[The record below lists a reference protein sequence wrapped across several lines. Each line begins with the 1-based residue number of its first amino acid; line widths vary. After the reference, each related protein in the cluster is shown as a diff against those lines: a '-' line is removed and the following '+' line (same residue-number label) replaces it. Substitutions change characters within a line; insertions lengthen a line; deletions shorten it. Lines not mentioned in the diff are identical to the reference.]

1 MPLTELDMAVLK
13 TVARYY
19 VLTREQIQRLCC
31 AEHASGRGTRKRL
44 LRLAKAGLIIKHRM
58 QITLPGM
65 NGAAP
70 AYYPTKKAAETL
82 ASFFGDDRF
91 LATNTKHP
99 RADRLSHW
107 IAINNTRMLVEAS
120 AEATEGLTLIQWHTE
135 WETINKD
142 DAKSNQ
148 FCLHT
153 QLTEKP
159 PLSCS
164 PDAGFLIEFNGKRK
178 IYYLEED
185 RGTSSP
191 RQIAARKSKGYDQ
204 LCKLNGHKKHFPSTT
219 FDDFRVLLVTTN
231 DYRAKKTVEEMKDKP
246 GKELW
251 LMINQKNLTAT
262 NFFSGDVGIDH
273 QSEIGP
279 LIRACSPDLDVS
291 KAIAAATNPTEPHN
305 AASVET

>member
-1 MPLTELDMAVLK
+1 MPLTDLDMAVLK

-31 AEHASGRGTRKRL
+31 AEHTSGRGTRKRL
-44 LRLAKAGLIIKHRM
+44 LRLAQAGLIVKHTM

-70 AYYPTKKAAETL
+70 AYYPTKKGADTL
-82 ASFFGDDRF
+82 ASYFGDDHF

-99 RADRLSHW
+99 RADRLAHW
-107 IAINNTRMLVEAS
+107 IAINDTRILVES
-120 AEATEGLTLIQWHTE
+120 AAESTAGITLLKWITE

-142 DAKSNQ
+142 AAKTNQ

-153 QLTEKP
+153 QLTENP

-164 PDAGFLIEFNGKRK
+164 PDAGFLVEFKGKRK
-178 IYYLEED
+178 VYYLEQD

-204 LCKLNGHKKHFPSTT
+204 LCKLKGHKKHFPDTT

-231 DYRAKKTVEEMKDKP
+231 DYRAKKAVEEMKEKP
-246 GKELW
+246 GNKLW
-251 LMINQKNLTAT
+251 LMINQMNLTT
-262 NFFSGDVGIDH
+262 SNFFVGDVAIDH
-273 QSEIGP
+273 AGETGP
-279 LIRACSPDLDVS
+279 LIRTALPPNC
-291 KAIAAATNPTEPHN
+291 AAEPANNPTQPHT
-305 AASVET
+305 AAPVET

>member
-1 MPLTELDMAVLK
+1 MPLTNLDMAVLK

-31 AEHASGRGTRKRL
+31 AKHASGRGTRKRL
-44 LRLAKAGLIIKHRM
+44 LRLGQDGMIVKHRM

-70 AYYPTKKAAETL
+70 VYYPTKKGAETL
-82 ASFFGDDRF
+82 ASYFGDDRF

-99 RADRLSHW
+99 RADRLAHW
-107 IAINNTRMLVEAS
+107 IAINDTRMLVESAS
-120 AEATEGLTLIQWHTE
+120 AATEGVSLIRWITE

-142 DAKSNQ
+142 AAKPNQ

-153 QLTEKP
+153 QLTENP

-164 PDAGFLIEFNGKRK
+164 PDAGFLMEFNGRRK
-178 IYYLEED
+178 VYYLEQD

-191 RQIAARKSKGYDQ
+191 RQIAARKSKGFDQ
-204 LCKLNGHKKHFPSTT
+204 LCKLKAHQKHFPETT

-231 DYRAKKTVEEMKDKP
+231 DYRAKKTVEEMKAKP
-246 GKELW
+246 GRELW
-251 LMINQKNLTAT
+251 LMMNQSNLTTT
-262 NFFSGDVGIDH
+262 NFFTGDVAIDH
-273 QSEIGP
+273 DGEIGP
-279 LIRACSPDLDVS
+279 LIRTA
-291 KAIAAATNPTEPHN
+291 KIAPTTNPTEPHT
-305 AASVET
+305 AAPVEA

>member
-1 MPLTELDMAVLK
+1 MPLTELDMTVLK

-31 AEHASGRGTRKRL
+31 ADHASGRGTRKRL

-70 AYYPTKKAAETL
+70 AYYPTKKGAETL
-82 ASFFGDDRF
+82 ASYFGDDRF

-99 RADRLSHW
+99 RADRLAHW
-107 IAINNTRMLVEAS
+107 IAINDTRILVESA
-120 AEATEGLTLIQWHTE
+120 AEATSGVTLVQWITE

-142 DAKSNQ
+142 AAKPNQ

-153 QLTEKP
+153 QLTDNP

-164 PDAGFLIEFNGKRK
+164 PDAGFLIEFNGRRK
-178 IYYLEED
+178 VYYLEQD

-191 RQIAARKSKGYDQ
+191 RQIAARKSKGFDQ
-204 LCKLNGHKKHFPSTT
+204 LKKLKGHQKHFPESS

-231 DYRAKKTVEEMKDKP
+231 KYRAEKSVEEMKNKP

-251 LMINQKNLTAT
+251 LMMNQSNITTT
-262 NFFSGDVGIDH
+262 NFFTGEIAID
-273 QSEIGP
+273 QDGEIGP
-279 LIRACSPDLDVS
+279 LIRTAKLAPSM
-291 KAIAAATNPTEPHN
+291 NPTEPHT
-305 AASVET
+305 AAPVET